1 MLHQYL
7 NQLAA
12 GQSQAPAPTP
22 GINALNPSQSLPPIV
37 APPDYSPATGNG
49 SIEKWVAS
57 LAGVDPDDPTQFQVP
72 PIISPL
78 YRR

>member
-7 NQLAA
+7 NQPAA
-12 GQSQAPAPTP
+12 GQSQVPASSPV
-22 GINALNPSQSLPPIV
+22 INAPNPYQSVPPIV
-37 APPDYSPATGNG
+37 APPDYSIPTGNG
-49 SIEKWVAS
+49 SIEKWIAS

-72 PIISPL
+72 PIFSPL